1 MVFDGGEGYTVAA
14 AKRLQELPEDLKGD
28 CQILYK
34 TTSEAAQMAKATNP
48 DVIFLNTP
56 HGICLMNSLCVY
68 LNSKAKGN
76 ALWNEQWMEYDVEVD
91 MDKELAM
98 AFLEHLQNDGVL
110 AEGMST
116 FAVCEAP
123 LRWAEVIPLWFFRD
137 MTATG
142 VKVVIFS
149 NPTRRSQPLTL
160 AEVAKQGQSI
170 ARFLNNLDQ
179 RVLYIV
185 SGDLAHAHKTD
196 CTLPLYL
203 PDPRWNMPVS
213 VKAIAFDLCFE
224 NWVRCTE
231 YSEEDPTE
239 PAKTT
244 EKHSTVWDGTPG
256 SSAEQWLSKA
266 MNLKE
271 VVVSCGIDGFGLLH
285 GILSSELERKATY
298 DAHLLSRLAPTYYGM
313 AAAAFVKK

>member
-1 MVFDGGEGYTVAA
+1 MYNA
-14 AKRLQELPEDLKGD
+14 
-28 CQILYK
+28 I
-34 TTSEAAQMAKATNP
+34 SEAAQMAKATNP

-56 HGICLMNSLCVY
+56 HGIKLVSNFSIY

-76 ALWNEQWMEYDVEVD
+76 ALWNRQWVEYDVEVD
-91 MDKELAM
+91 LDQELAK
-98 AFLEHLQNDGVL
+98 AFLQHLQSDGIS
-110 AEGMST
+110 AEGMCVVDSSL
-116 FAVCEAP
+116 EAP
-123 LRWAEVIPLWFFRD
+123 LRWGEVVPLWFFRD
-137 MTATG
+137 MTAAG
-142 VKVVIFS
+142 VKVVIFT
-149 NPTRRSQPLTL
+149 NPLDWGQPLTL
-160 AEVAKQGQSI
+160 PTATKYGCSI
-170 ARFLNNLDQ
+170 AKFLNNLDQ
-179 RVLYIV
+179 RVLYIAT
-185 SGDLAHAHKTD
+185 GDLAHSHKTD
-196 CTLPLYL
+196 CMLPLYL

-213 VKAIAFDLCFE
+213 KKALVFDLCIE

-231 YSEEDPTE
+231 YSEEDPME

-298 DAHLLSRLAPTYYGM
+298 DAHLLSRLAPTYYGL
-313 AAAAFVKK
+313 AAAAFIKK